1 MEEAGALVMRE
12 YESTFDKNVISI
24 LSYSYS
30 FLNVSDIYFHILQFS
45 YYTLY
50 NNKDKKY
57 T

>member
-1 MEEAGALVMRE
+1 MEEAGALVMHE

-45 YYTLY
+45 YYIMY